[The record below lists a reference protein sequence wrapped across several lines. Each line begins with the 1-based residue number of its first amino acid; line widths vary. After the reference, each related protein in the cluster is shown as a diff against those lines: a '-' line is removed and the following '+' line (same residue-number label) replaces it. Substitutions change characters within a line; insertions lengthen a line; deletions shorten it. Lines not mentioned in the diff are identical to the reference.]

1 MRLAE
6 VEHIAAILKVN
17 LVMILKVGN
26 LLKGLNG
33 SMRGVTGE
41 LEMSIVPRLVPSGLK
56 NEQMKKKKRRGKTR
70 TKAMNPSSATCNN
83 QINADTITYISIN
96 QISG

>member
-1 MRLAE
+1 M
-6 VEHIAAILKVN
+6 EHIAAILKVNN

-41 LEMSIVPRLVPSGLK
+41 LEMFIVPRLVPSGLK
-56 NEQMKKKKRRGKTR
+56 NERMKKKKMRGKTR

-83 QINADTITYISIN
+83 QINADTITYLSIY

>member
-1 MRLAE
+1 M
-6 VEHIAAILKVN
+6 EHIAAILKVN
-17 LVMILKVGN
+17 LVMILRVGN

-56 NEQMKKKKRRGKTR
+56 NEQMKKKKMRGKAR
-70 TKAMNPSSATCNN
+70 TNAMNPSSAACNN